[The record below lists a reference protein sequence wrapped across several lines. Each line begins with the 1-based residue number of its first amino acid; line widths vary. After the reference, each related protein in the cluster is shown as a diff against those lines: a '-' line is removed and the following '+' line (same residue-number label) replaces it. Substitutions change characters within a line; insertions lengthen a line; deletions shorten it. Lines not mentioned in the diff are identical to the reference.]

1 MHTRLSC
8 STYLLYTYLFNVLL
22 SRYFTYILLAIS
34 ISISIS
40 VSVSVSIPISIKRE
54 RESGGGGGGGGG
66 AGGGAGRGLRK
77 RASEREG
84 EKGSRKELCGLHS
97 HAFSKAM
104 TTYSCIG

>member
-66 AGGGAGRGLRK
+66 AGGGAGGEGAEEESLGERG
-77 RASEREG
+77 REG
-84 EKGSRKELCGLHS
+84 EPKRAMRSSQSR
-97 HAFSKAM
+97 FQ
-104 TTYSCIG
+104 